1 MNKFLKVILAILGG
15 ADVVFNIFIPI
26 SVVLILIHLL
36 ELSTFN
42 LWALL
47 IIGIL
52 STSYRAIRLWII
64 EE

>member
-26 SVVLILIHLL
+26 SIVLILINLVD
-36 ELSTFN
+36 LSPFN

-47 IIGIL
+47 IIGLL
-52 STSYRAIRLWII
+52 STAYRAIRLWII

>member
-15 ADVVFNIFIPI
+15 TDVVFNIFIPI
-26 SVVLILIHLL
+26 SIVLILINLL

-47 IIGIL
+47 IIGLL
-52 STSYRAIRLWII
+52 STAYRAINVWII